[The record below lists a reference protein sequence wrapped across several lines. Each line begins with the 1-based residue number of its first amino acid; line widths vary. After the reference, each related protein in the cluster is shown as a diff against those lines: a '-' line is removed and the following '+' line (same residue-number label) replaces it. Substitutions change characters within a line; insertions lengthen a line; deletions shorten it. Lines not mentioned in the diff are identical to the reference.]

1 MKVTQIQDIV
11 NSSLKELNGTSDLLN
26 EDLSNVVDV
35 GTEIFDTD
43 NVDSFVKKLIDRVG
57 QTVFNSRLY
66 QGSAPSVLM
75 TSWEF
80 GSILEK
86 VDSELPDVEEN
97 DSWDLQD
104 GKDYS
109 PNIFYQPKVSAKFFN
124 SKVTFDIP
132 ISFTQTQVKSAFNTP
147 SELNGFLSMIMN
159 GVQNAMT
166 VHLDGLI
173 MKTINNM
180 TATVLDSNT
189 GLQVVNLLDG
199 YNQNTTTK
207 LTPENALQNADFI
220 KYANLVINTYRDRI
234 SKMSTLFNQGQKSK
248 FTPMANQH
256 LVILSDL
263 ASSSKVYLE
272 SDTYH
277 DENVQISDYDTVP
290 YWQGSGMHYNFDDVS
305 SIDVAIKNGKAT
317 KEVKASGILGVLF
330 DTNAVGVTC
339 QNQRVTTNYNPR
351 AEFYTNF
358 TKFDAGYYNDL
369 NENFIVFTVQQPTQS
384 TATTQTTTTK

>member
-1 MKVTQIQDIV
+1 MKVTQIKDLV
-11 NSSLKELNGTSDLLN
+11 NSSLKELNGSSVLLK

-43 NVDSFVKKLIDRVG
+43 NVDNFVKKLIDRVG
-57 QTVFNSRLY
+57 STVFNTRVY

-75 TSWEF
+75 SSWEF
-80 GSILEK
+80 GSVLEK

-97 DSWDLQD
+97 ESWSLEN

-132 ISFTQTQVKSAFNTP
+132 ISFTRMQVKSAFNSA
-147 SELNGFLSMIMN
+147 SELNGFLSMLMN
-159 GVQNAMT
+159 SVQNAMT
-166 VHLDGLI
+166 VHIDGLI

-180 TATVLDSNT
+180 TATVLNGKK

-199 YNQNTTTK
+199 YNAKSTVK
-207 LTPENALQNADFI
+207 LTAENALQNADFI

-234 SKMSTLFNQGQKSK
+234 SKLSTLFNQGQKSK
-248 FTPMANQH
+248 FTPLANQH
-256 LVILSDL
+256 LVVLSDL
-263 ASSSKVYLE
+263 ASASKVYLE
-272 SDTYH
+272 SETLH
-277 DENVQISDYDTVP
+277 DDNVKITNYDTVP
-290 YWQGSGMHYNFDDVS
+290 YWQGSGTTYSFDDVS
-305 SIDVAIKNGKAT
+305 SIDVAIKDGKST
-317 KEVKASGILGVLF
+317 KEIKASGILGVLF

-369 NENFIVFTVQQPTQS
+369 NENFIVFTVKNL
-384 TATTQTTTTK
+384 AE

>member
-1 MKVTQIQDIV
+1 MKITQIKDLV
-11 NSSLKELNGTSDLLN
+11 NNSLKELNGSSVLLK

-43 NVDSFVKKLIDRVG
+43 NVDNFVKKLIDRVG
-57 QTVFNSRLY
+57 STVFNTRVY

-80 GSILEK
+80 GSVLEK

-97 DSWDLQD
+97 ESWSLEN

-132 ISFTQTQVKSAFNTP
+132 ISFTRMQVKSAFNSA

-159 GVQNAMT
+159 SVQNAMT
-166 VHLDGLI
+166 VHIDGLI

-180 TATVLDSNT
+180 TATILNGKK

-199 YNQNTTTK
+199 YNANSTTK
-207 LTPENALQNADFI
+207 LTAQNALQNADFI

-234 SKMSTLFNQGQKSK
+234 SKLSTLFNQGGKSK
-248 FTPMANQH
+248 FTPLANQH

-263 ASSSKVYLE
+263 ASASKVYLE
-272 SDTYH
+272 SETLH
-277 DENVQISDYDTVP
+277 DDNVKISNFDTVP
-290 YWQGSGMHYNFDDVS
+290 YWQGSGTTYSFDDVS
-305 SIDVAIKNGKAT
+305 SIDVAIKDGKST
-317 KEVKASGILGVLF
+317 KEIKASGILGVLF

-369 NENFIVFTVQQPTQS
+369 NENFIVFTVKNL
-384 TATTQTTTTK
+384 AE

>member
-1 MKVTQIQDIV
+1 MKVTQIKDLV
-11 NSSLKELNGTSDLLN
+11 NSSLKELNGSSVLLK

-43 NVDSFVKKLIDRVG
+43 NVDNFVKKLIDRVG
-57 QTVFNSRLY
+57 STVFNTRVY

-80 GSILEK
+80 GSVLEK

-97 DSWDLQD
+97 ESWQLEN

-132 ISFTQTQVKSAFNTP
+132 ISFTRMQVKSAFNSA
-147 SELNGFLSMIMN
+147 SELNGFLSMLMN

-180 TATVLDSNT
+180 TATVLNGKK

-199 YNQNTTTK
+199 YNAKSTVK
-207 LTPENALQNADFI
+207 LTAQNALQNADFI

-234 SKMSTLFNQGQKSK
+234 SKLSTLFNQGQKSK
-248 FTPMANQH
+248 FTPLANQH
-256 LVILSDL
+256 LVVLSDL
-263 ASSSKVYLE
+263 ASASKVYLE
-272 SDTYH
+272 SETLH
-277 DENVQISDYDTVP
+277 DDNVKITNYDTVP
-290 YWQGSGMHYNFDDVS
+290 YWQGSGTTYSFDDVS
-305 SIDVAIKNGKAT
+305 SIDVAIKDGKST
-317 KEVKASGILGVLF
+317 KEIKASGILGVLF

-369 NENFIVFTVQQPTQS
+369 NENFIVFTVKNL
-384 TATTQTTTTK
+384 AE

>member
-1 MKVTQIQDIV
+1 MKVTQIKDLV
-11 NSSLKELNGTSDLLN
+11 NSSLKELNGSSTLLK

-35 GTEIFDTD
+35 GTEIFDAD
-43 NVDSFVKKLIDRVG
+43 NVDNFVKKLIDRVG
-57 QTVFNSRLY
+57 STVFNTRVY

-75 TSWEF
+75 SSWEF
-80 GSILEK
+80 GSVLEK
-86 VDSELPDVEEN
+86 VDSELPEVEEN
-97 DSWDLQD
+97 DSWSLEN

-132 ISFTQTQVKSAFNTP
+132 ISFTRMQVKSAFNSA
-147 SELNGFLSMIMN
+147 SELNGFLSMLMN

-180 TATVLDSNT
+180 TATVLNGKK

-199 YNQNTTTK
+199 YNANSTVK
-207 LTPENALQNADFI
+207 LTAQNALQNADFI

-234 SKMSTLFNQGQKSK
+234 SKISTLFNQGQKSK
-248 FTPMANQH
+248 FTPLANQH
-256 LVILSDL
+256 LVVLSDL
-263 ASSSKVYLE
+263 ASASKVYLE
-272 SDTYH
+272 SETLH
-277 DENVQISDYDTVP
+277 DDNVKITNYDTVP
-290 YWQGSGMHYNFDDVS
+290 YWQGSGTTYSFDDVS
-305 SIDVAIKNGKAT
+305 SIDVAIKDGKTT
-317 KEVKASGILGVLF
+317 KEIKASGILGVLF

-351 AEFYTNF
+351 AEFFTNF

-369 NENFIVFTVQQPTQS
+369 NENFIVFTVKNL
-384 TATTQTTTTK
+384 AE

>member
-1 MKVTQIQDIV
+1 MKVTQIKDLV
-11 NSSLKELNGTSDLLN
+11 NSSLKELNGSSVLLK

-43 NVDSFVKKLIDRVG
+43 NVDNFVKKLIDRVG
-57 QTVFNSRLY
+57 STVFNTRVY

-75 TSWEF
+75 SSWEF
-80 GSILEK
+80 GSVLEK

-97 DSWDLQD
+97 ESWSLEN

-124 SKVTFDIP
+124 SKITFDIP
-132 ISFTQTQVKSAFNTP
+132 ISFTRMQVKSAFNSA
-147 SELNGFLSMIMN
+147 SELNGFISMLMN
-159 GVQNAMT
+159 SVQNAMT
-166 VHLDGLI
+166 VHIDGLI

-180 TATVLDSNT
+180 TATVLNGRK

-199 YNQNTTTK
+199 YNATATTK
-207 LTPENALQNADFI
+207 LAAQNALQNADFI

-234 SKMSTLFNQGQKSK
+234 SKLSTLFNQGQKSK
-248 FTPMANQH
+248 FTPLANQH
-256 LVILSDL
+256 LVVLSDL
-263 ASSSKVYLE
+263 ASASKVYLE
-272 SDTYH
+272 SETLH
-277 DENVQISDYDTVP
+277 DDNVKITNYDTVP
-290 YWQGSGMHYNFDDVS
+290 YWQGSGTTYSFDDVS
-305 SIDVAIKNGKAT
+305 SIDVAIKDGKST
-317 KEVKASGILGVLF
+317 KEIKASGILGVLF

-369 NENFIVFTVQQPTQS
+369 NENFIVFTVKNL
-384 TATTQTTTTK
+384 AE

>member
-1 MKVTQIQDIV
+1 MKVTQIKDLV
-11 NSSLKELNGTSDLLN
+11 NSSLKELNGSSILLK

-43 NVDSFVKKLIDRVG
+43 NVDNFVKKLIDRVG
-57 QTVFNSRLY
+57 STVFNTRVY

-80 GSILEK
+80 GSVLEK
-86 VDSELPDVEEN
+86 VDSELPEVEEN
-97 DSWDLQD
+97 DSWSLDN

-132 ISFTQTQVKSAFNTP
+132 ISFTRMQVKSAFNSA
-147 SELNGFLSMIMN
+147 SELNGFLSMLMN

-180 TATVLDSNT
+180 TATVLNNKK

-199 YNQNTTTK
+199 YNANSTTK
-207 LTPENALQNADFI
+207 LTAQNALQNADFI

-234 SKMSTLFNQGQKSK
+234 SKLSTLFNQGGKSK
-248 FTPMANQH
+248 FTPLANQH
-256 LVILSDL
+256 LVVLSDL
-263 ASSSKVYLE
+263 ASASKVYLE
-272 SDTYH
+272 SETLH
-277 DENVQISDYDTVP
+277 DDNVKITNYDTVP
-290 YWQGSGMHYNFDDVS
+290 YWQGSGTTYSFDDVS
-305 SIDVAIKNGKAT
+305 SIDVAIKDGKST
-317 KEVKASGILGVLF
+317 KEIKASGILGVLF

-369 NENFIVFTVQQPTQS
+369 NENFIVFTVKNL
-384 TATTQTTTTK
+384 AE

>member
-1 MKVTQIQDIV
+1 MKVTQIKDLV
-11 NSSLKELNGTSDLLN
+11 NSSLKELNGTSELLN

-35 GTEIFDTD
+35 GTEIFDTE
-43 NVDSFVKKLIDRVG
+43 NVDNFVKKLIDRVG
-57 QTVFNSRLY
+57 STVFNTRIY

-80 GSILEK
+80 GSVLEK

-97 DSWDLQD
+97 DSWQLEN

-132 ISFTQTQVKSAFNTP
+132 ISFTQMQVKSAFNSA
-147 SELNGFLSMIMN
+147 SELNGFLSMLMN
-159 GVQNAMT
+159 NVQNAMT
-166 VHLDGLI
+166 IHIDGLI

-180 TATVLDSNT
+180 TANILDKKQ

-199 YNQNTTTK
+199 YNKTATTK
-207 LTPENALQNADFI
+207 LTAENALQNADFI
-220 KYANLVINTYRDRI
+220 KYANLIINTYRDRI
-234 SKMSTLFNQGQKSK
+234 SKLSTLFNQGQKSK
-248 FTPMANQH
+248 FTPQANQH

-263 ASSSKVYLE
+263 ASASKVYLE

-277 DENVQISDYDTVP
+277 DDNVKISNYDVVP
-290 YWQGSGMHYNFDDVS
+290 YWQGSGKTYSFDDVS
-305 SIDVAIKNGKAT
+305 SIDVAIKDGKST
-317 KEVKASGILGVLF
+317 KEIKASGILGVLF

-369 NENFIVFTVQQPTQS
+369 NENFIVFTVQG
-384 TATTQTTTTK
+384 TTQPQQ

>member
-1 MKVTQIQDIV
+1 MKVTQIKDLV
-11 NSSLKELNGTSDLLN
+11 NSSLKELNGSSVLLK

-43 NVDSFVKKLIDRVG
+43 NVDNFVKKLIDRVG
-57 QTVFNSRLY
+57 STVFNTRVY

-75 TSWEF
+75 SSWEF
-80 GSILEK
+80 GSVLEK

-97 DSWDLQD
+97 DSWQLEN

-132 ISFTQTQVKSAFNTP
+132 ISFTRMQVKSAFNSA
-147 SELNGFLSMIMN
+147 SELNGFLSMLMN
-159 GVQNAMT
+159 SVQNAMT
-166 VHLDGLI
+166 VHIDGLI

-180 TATVLDSNT
+180 TATVLNGKK

-199 YNQNTTTK
+199 YNATATVK
-207 LTPENALQNADFI
+207 LTAENALQNADFI
-220 KYANLVINTYRDRI
+220 KYANLIINTYRDRI
-234 SKMSTLFNQGQKSK
+234 SKLSTLFNQGQKSK
-248 FTPMANQH
+248 FTPLANQH
-256 LVILSDL
+256 LVVLSDL
-263 ASSSKVYLE
+263 ASASKVYLE
-272 SDTYH
+272 SETLH
-277 DENVQISDYDTVP
+277 DDNVKISNYDTVP
-290 YWQGSGMHYNFDDVS
+290 YWQGSGTTYSFDDVS
-305 SIDVAIKNGKAT
+305 SIDVAIKDGKST
-317 KEVKASGILGVLF
+317 KEIKASGILGVLF

-369 NENFIVFTVQQPTQS
+369 NENFIVFTVKNL
-384 TATTQTTTTK
+384 AE

>member
-1 MKVTQIQDIV
+1 MKVTQIKDLV
-11 NSSLKELNGTSDLLN
+11 NSSLKELNGSSVLLK

-43 NVDSFVKKLIDRVG
+43 NVDNFVKKLIDRVG
-57 QTVFNSRLY
+57 STVFNTRVY

-75 TSWEF
+75 SSWEF
-80 GSILEK
+80 GSVLEK

-97 DSWDLQD
+97 DSWQLEN

-132 ISFTQTQVKSAFNTP
+132 ISFTRMQVKSAFNSA
-147 SELNGFLSMIMN
+147 SELNGFLSMLMN
-159 GVQNAMT
+159 SVQNAMT
-166 VHLDGLI
+166 VHIDGLI

-180 TATVLDSNT
+180 TATVLNGKK

-199 YNQNTTTK
+199 YNANSTTK
-207 LTPENALQNADFI
+207 LTAQNALQNADFI
-220 KYANLVINTYRDRI
+220 KYANLIINTYRDRI
-234 SKMSTLFNQGQKSK
+234 SKLSTLFNQGQKSK
-248 FTPMANQH
+248 FTPLANQH

-263 ASSSKVYLE
+263 ASASKVYLE
-272 SDTYH
+272 SETLH
-277 DENVQISDYDTVP
+277 DDNVKINNYDTVP
-290 YWQGSGMHYNFDDVS
+290 YWQGSGTTYSFDDVS
-305 SIDVAIKNGKAT
+305 SIDVAIKDGKST
-317 KEVKASGILGVLF
+317 KEIKASGILGVLF

-369 NENFIVFTVQQPTQS
+369 NENFIVFTVKNL
-384 TATTQTTTTK
+384 AE